1 MAAGH
6 SASHDAGHFVPA
18 IHVMRGRSQSLLVMM
33 CRNLALT
40 GRATSGLIGRPRGTG
55 KRRVQQND
63 HEQADAGRDG
73 TTAVLTR
80 SLHVAREPVYV
91 VKHYSVNRHSL
102 QAYSTTRL
110 ASLTL
115 YANRASLS
123 RAAPLLGIA
132 LLLRNALT

>member
-1 MAAGH
+1 M
-6 SASHDAGHFVPA
+6 
-18 IHVMRGRSQSLLVMM
+18 VMR
-33 CRNLALT
+33 RNLALA
-40 GRATSGLIGRPRGTG
+40 GRAADGLIGGPRGAG

-63 HEQADAGRDG
+63 HEQADAGHDG

-80 SLHVAREPVYV
+80 SLHVTREPVYV

-123 RAAPLLGIA
+123 RAAPRLGIA
-132 LLLRNALT
+132 LLPRKALT

>member
-1 MAAGH
+1 M
-6 SASHDAGHFVPA
+6 
-18 IHVMRGRSQSLLVMM
+18 VMR
-33 CRNLALT
+33 RNLALA
-40 GRATSGLIGRPRGTG
+40 GRAADGLIGGPRGAG

-63 HEQADAGRDG
+63 HEQADAGRDA

-91 VKHYSVNRHSL
+91 VRHYSVNRHSL

-123 RAAPLLGIA
+123 RAALLLGIA

>member
-1 MAAGH
+1 M
-6 SASHDAGHFVPA
+6 
-18 IHVMRGRSQSLLVMM
+18 VMR
-33 CRNLALT
+33 RNLALA
-40 GRATSGLIGRPRGTG
+40 GRAAGGLIGRPRRAG
-55 KRRVQQND
+55 KWRVQQND

>member
-1 MAAGH
+1 M
-6 SASHDAGHFVPA
+6 
-18 IHVMRGRSQSLLVMM
+18 VMR
-33 CRNLALT
+33 RNLALA
-40 GRATSGLIGRPRGTG
+40 GGAAGGLIGRPRGTG

-123 RAAPLLGIA
+123 RAVPLLGIA

>member
-6 SASHDAGHFVPA
+6 SVSHDAGHFVPA

-40 GRATSGLIGRPRGTG
+40 GRATSGLIGRPRGGG
-55 KRRVQQND
+55 KRRIQQSD
-63 HEQADAGRDG
+63 YKQANARNDG

-91 VKHYSVNRHSL
+91 VRHYSVNRHSL

-123 RAAPLLGIA
+123 RAAPLLDIA

>member
-6 SASHDAGHFVPA
+6 SASHDAGHFMPA

-33 CRNLALT
+33 RRNLALA
-40 GRATSGLIGRPRGTG
+40 GRAAGGLIGRPRGTG

-80 SLHVAREPVYV
+80 SLHVAREPVYIV
-91 VKHYSVNRHSL
+91 RHYSVNRHSL

-123 RAAPLLGIA
+123 RAVPLLGIA

>member
-63 HEQADAGRDG
+63 HEQADACGNR
-73 TTAVLTR
+73 TAAIMTR
-80 SLHVAREPVYV
+80 SLHVAYMPM
-91 VKHYSVNRHSL
+91 
-102 QAYSTTRL
+102 
-110 ASLTL
+110 
-115 YANRASLS
+115 
-123 RAAPLLGIA
+123 PIA
-132 LLLRNALT
+132 DTIA